1 MISYGCHDL
10 NEAQAEAPLGPVNAV
25 KMAGLSKGT
34 ANQAIVKALA
44 ASKNWFQMAAQSN
57 MPRQTLNCICLV
69 VCCEPWR
76 SW

>member
-44 ASKNWFQMAAQSN
+44 ASKNWFPDGCSEEHV
-57 MPRQTLNCICLV
+57 QTNIELYMFGCL
-69 VCCEPWR
+69 
-76 SW
+76 S

>member
-44 ASKNWFQMAAQSN
+44 ASKNWFPDGCSKQHAQTN
-57 MPRQTLNCICLV
+57 IELYMFGCLL
-69 VCCEPWR
+69 
-76 SW
+76 